1 MVLSILLFI
10 VISLIKRRIAK
21 IRVLL
26 SKEQT
31 EILETAL
38 LLMIPSLLTKLSGL
52 FFNLIAA
59 SYFGTRQE
67 GWNQF
72 LIASAIPEMLTNIF
86 LIGTLGSVVVPT
98 LISCKKKEGTEEFK
112 KVYNSIV
119 NLSILI
125 FSIIALI
132 LIFTARQ
139 TFPFMLSLVEPNV
152 EVSPQDYNAI
162 INMMRV
168 LFIPQVV
175 LGASVFISSALNVYN
190 RYLVPQLA
198 PLFYNV
204 GRIAMLFILVPLMNY
219 SPWAIVIGVFVGS
232 FLHLAVQLPL
242 VFELKLNYIPV
253 LSFTNKYVKEIL
265 TVGLPRIF
273 AIASEH
279 IAFTFN
285 KFLAFGITGNLAALT
300 YANSLS
306 LVIPSLFGYTFAVPA
321 FTVLSEFF
329 EEKDHEKAHSVIIKT
344 LNEMLFL
351 SLPFI
356 ISFLVLRVPIVRLV
370 FGLIPKTNFALEDTT
385 LTAWILLWFTVGHI
399 FVCGR
404 WFMYRVFYAAKDT
417 MVPFLVSFVSLFV
430 TVILSV
436 LFTNLFSH
444 NTDFAISLTNITLE
458 NFLTRDNNI
467 AALGG
472 IAFAMSIAY
481 SLEFFAL
488 MFIFSKTKF
497 KIRWSELINTT
508 LPKFVAGGVM
518 IIVMYSIYKI
528 WNIFAYSLPVSAT
541 EGYLGSTTLNLIFLT
556 GTTIVTSFMVYY
568 LVSFLLRVEELRIL
582 RKYLNPIFRIGGL
595 RIN

>member
-1 MVLSILLFI
+1 M
-10 VISLIKRRIAK
+10 IKRRIDK
-21 IRVLL
+21 IRNLL

-38 LLMIPSLLTKLSGL
+38 LLMLPSLLTKLSGL

-98 LISCKKKEGTEEFK
+98 LISCKKKEGLEEFK
-112 KVYNSIV
+112 KVYNSVV

-139 TFPFMLSLVEPNV
+139 SFPFILSLVEPNIV
-152 EVSPQDYNAI
+152 ISPQDYNSI

-175 LGASVFISSALNVYN
+175 LGASIFISSALNVYN

-204 GRIAMLFILVPLMNY
+204 GRILMLFILVPLMNY
-219 SPWAIVIGVFVGS
+219 SPWAIVIGVFVAS
-232 FLHLAVQLPL
+232 FLHLFVQLPL
-242 VFELKLNYIPV
+242 VAQLNLSYIPV
-253 LSFTNKYVKEIL
+253 ISFTNKYVKEIL
-265 TVGLPRIF
+265 VVGLPRIF

-329 EEKDHEKAHSVIIKT
+329 EEKNHEKAHSVIIKT

-370 FGLIPKTNFALEDTT
+370 FGIIPKTNFALEDTT

-417 MVPFLVSFVSLFV
+417 RIPFLVSFVSLFL
-430 TVILSV
+430 TIFLSII
-436 LFTNLFSH
+436 FSNLFSH
-444 NTDFAISLTNITLE
+444 NKDFAISATVVTLE
-458 NFLTRDNNI
+458 NLLTRDTSV

-472 IAFAMSIAY
+472 IALAMSIAY
-481 SLEFFAL
+481 SIEFFAL
-488 MFIFSKTKF
+488 MILFSKTKI
-497 KIRWSELINTT
+497 KIKWSELIKTT
-508 LPKFVAGGVM
+508 LPKFIAGGVM
-518 IIVMYSIYKI
+518 ILVMYFMYKI
-528 WNIFAYSLPVSAT
+528 WNFVAYALPVSAT
-541 EGYLGSTTLNLIFLT
+541 EGYLGSTTINLIFLT
-556 GTTIVTSFMVYY
+556 VVTMVTSFMVYY
-568 LVSFLLRVEELRIL
+568 LVSLLLRVEELKIL
-582 RKYLNPIFRIGGL
+582 RRYLNPIFRIGGL
-595 RIN
+595 RI